1 MKIEPHPT
9 KLQLRPSACRE
20 DGAALFAYLFILLIV
35 VGTIAAIAGYVTQNM
50 QLSQRRQEL
59 VNAIQFAQSGA
70 AAACEDLARAYTNAT
85 GFPGNLTATANGSY
99 VKNSSLSVGNQVVYE
114 RTITGLFTNQSVQA
128 RVWMTNS
135 GSPNSAKILASATV
149 GRVTQAAQINVE
161 MKFLGYAIIST
172 AQGNTSAGIS
182 KANAQTGNVVVD
194 GGNSGTTK
202 INGGIL
208 ANGNA
213 VSNLCQIDD
222 ISKQNYGTSS
232 QIPDYTSP
240 GSLYQLFDFNRFIA
254 VADLTGNHYTNASA
268 FVTAAAGGAVLEGI
282 IVIDLPKSGPLPT
295 LSLATFPSGI
305 NVRGTLLF
313 NFTGAWLPLD
323 KIVNTATMN
332 INAANLGGLVPGNPT
347 TYPTG
352 FPPTYSNSAKN
363 PINVDI
369 TSKGFENFTAAD
381 NLPALMYNNAIL
393 DIHGNANICGVVYS
407 SSFMEIENKQDGQ
420 TQYFNGALIGGGGIY
435 VENGR
440 AANSIVTYD
449 PKAVGNLATAGGRGK
464 SVVAVYRQ

>member
-9 KLQLRPSACRE
+9 KLQPRPSAGRE
-20 DGAALFAYLFILLIV
+20 DGATLFAYLFILLIV

-85 GFPGNLTATANGSY
+85 GFPSNLTATANGSY

-114 RTITGLFTNQSVQA
+114 RTIIGLFANQSVQA

-172 AQGNTSAGIS
+172 AQGNTS
-182 KANAQTGNVVVD
+182 
-194 GGNSGTTK
+194 
-202 INGGIL
+202 
-208 ANGNA
+208 NA

-347 TYPTG
+347 TYPSG

-440 AANSIVTYD
+440 AANSIVTYN